1 MRRTLLFLAP
11 VVCLCI
17 LLAEVSTVVLY
28 GQASQSTIL
37 GAVTDASGA
46 SVPAAEIIVKN
57 EGTNTE
63 RTMTTNESGD
73 YRIAGLEP
81 GFYQVTVRSAGFK
94 TFTRTRID
102 LNSSQAKRV
111 DAILELG
118 EITTTITVE
127 GGTSQIETEQASL
140 SNVKTARDY
149 KELPLSIYGRGWA
162 NVTNVA
168 AGIQSRQCCDF
179 LVNGARGSANNFSAD
194 GISASLP
201 LQAAQGPNGFV
212 AGDVENLQ
220 EIKIT
225 TANNSAEY
233 PSVAQFAAISKSGS
247 NELHGAF
254 YWGNFNNKFTAR
266 SWQDAGSPEFTNH
279 NLFMVNNGGPVAIP
293 GLYNGRDKTFY
304 FFTYSGARYRTG
316 GRQFISVPTP
326 AFRAGDFSALNAS
339 SIPEA
344 DRITVTD
351 PLSGEAFS
359 NNTLPANRLSSVSQA
374 TQDIIYPDPNR
385 TGDGVYGLNQNFTGD
400 PGTRFDSD
408 TVSGRIDHRITE
420 KNNFFGRFS
429 YVVNNKDYYPGV
441 LNLQY
446 GQGSWEGN
454 HPGQNMVL
462 SDTHTFSPNL
472 VNEFKLGYTR
482 DFGRWHEPNED
493 ATIVEQI
500 GLEGINNPNGLLAL
514 GGMPSFN
521 FYGATGFQGTDTWA
535 TGTYQAQ
542 NTYQIVNNVSWFR
555 GRHNF
560 KFGGEFR
567 RFQVNDQQ
575 APQSQR
581 GQFVFDDRLS
591 NFDYSN
597 FLLGYLSSSS
607 RSIPRPNAYPRDS
620 LYGVYFQDD
629 FKVSPRITLNY
640 GLRYEYQA
648 PWTEKFDRM
657 FTFDPVTGALVTAGT
672 SLPTDLV
679 PAVAESLTIIPAS
692 QAGFPTRALIETDT
706 NNFSPRLGLALRPFN
721 DADTVVRLGW
731 GLYTTPWPGSIGL
744 NATGGPWQSTEFFQ
758 LENENVPSITF
769 PNPFLATSDFAGIQ
783 SVSGISRNFA
793 GERTQQ
799 WSLSVGQQIWGTAID
814 IGYVGTKAAN
824 IPYTENRN
832 LLPPST
838 TPFSFD
844 RRPYPRY
851 DTADL
856 VQAGGSSI
864 YHGLTIQ
871 ADRRLSQGL
880 WYNINYTWSKALTD
894 VELGGFALSA
904 EQNQYQRSLERAD
917 EPRHRR
923 QQLRFS
929 YGYELPFGRGKQFLS
944 NMPTVAEGILGG
956 WQVAGITTM
965 LTGQRLSPS
974 FSGNDPANTNQFG
987 GRPDRV
993 GDGNFDAGDMRDSIK
1008 SRNPVF
1014 DRDAFLVPET
1024 GRGFYGNS
1032 ARYVLTGPG
1041 EIVWNFVL
1049 AKNFYIGENE
1059 RSRFQFRWEMFN
1071 ALNRPNFNNPSRNV
1085 NGGSFGLVTS
1095 AQSGRAM
1102 LFALRLDY

>member
-1 MRRTLLFLAP
+1 
-11 VVCLCI
+11 
-17 LLAEVSTVVLY
+17 
-28 GQASQSTIL
+28 
-37 GAVTDASGA
+37 
-46 SVPAAEIIVKN
+46 
-57 EGTNTE
+57 
-63 RTMTTNESGD
+63 
-73 YRIAGLEP
+73 
-81 GFYQVTVRSAGFK
+81 
-94 TFTRTRID
+94 
-102 LNSSQAKRV
+102 
-111 DAILELG
+111 
-118 EITTTITVE
+118 
-127 GGTSQIETEQASL
+127 
-140 SNVKTARDY
+140 
-149 KELPLSIYGRGWA
+149 
-162 NVTNVA
+162 
-168 AGIQSRQCCDF
+168 
-179 LVNGARGSANNFSAD
+179 
-194 GISASLP
+194 
-201 LQAAQGPNGFV
+201 
-212 AGDVENLQ
+212 
-220 EIKIT
+220 
-225 TANNSAEY
+225 
-233 PSVAQFAAISKSGS
+233 
-247 NELHGAF
+247 
-254 YWGNFNNKFTAR
+254 
-266 SWQDAGSPEFTNH
+266 
-279 NLFMVNNGGPVAIP
+279 
-293 GLYNGRDKTFY
+293 
-304 FFTYSGARYRTG
+304 
-316 GRQFISVPTP
+316 
-326 AFRAGDFSALNAS
+326 
-339 SIPEA
+339 
-344 DRITVTD
+344 
-351 PLSGEAFS
+351 
-359 NNTLPANRLSSVSQA
+359 LPANRLSSVSQA

-408 TVSGRIDHRITE
+408 TVSGRVDHRITE

>member
-1 MRRTLLFLAP
+1 M
-11 VVCLCI
+11 
-17 LLAEVSTVVLY
+17 LLAGVSTVGLY

-46 SVPAAEIIVKN
+46 SIPAAEIIVKN

-63 RTMTTNESGD
+63 RTMSTNESGD

-102 LNSSQAKRV
+102 VNSSQAKRV
-111 DAILELG
+111 DAVLELG

-162 NVTNVA
+162 NVTNVT

-212 AGDVENLQ
+212 AGDVENMQ
-220 EIKIT
+220 EIKIM

-233 PSVAQFAAISKSGS
+233 PSVAQFAGVTKSGS
-247 NELHGAF
+247 NELHGSF

-266 SWQDAGSPEFTNH
+266 SWQDSGSPEFTNH
-279 NLFMVNNGGPVAIP
+279 NIFMFNNGGPVAIP
-293 GLYNGRDKTFY
+293 GVYDGRDKTFY
-304 FFTYSGARYRTG
+304 FFSYSGARYRVG
-316 GRQFISVPTP
+316 NRQFISVPTP
-326 AFRAGDFSALNAS
+326 EFRQGDFSALMNSA
-339 SIPEA
+339 IPEA
-344 DRITVTD
+344 DRIALTD
-351 PLSGEAFS
+351 PLSGEAFP
-359 NNTLPANRLSSVSQA
+359 NNRIPGSRMSSVSQA
-374 TQDIIYPDPNR
+374 VQDIIYPDPNT
-385 TGDGVYGLNQNFTGD
+385 TGDGVYGLNRNFTGD
-400 PGTRFDSD
+400 PGGRFDSD
-408 TVSGRIDHRITE
+408 TLSARIDHRITE

-429 YVVNNKDYYPGV
+429 YVVNNKDAYPGV

-446 GQGSWEGN
+446 GNGSWKGN

-462 SDTHTFSPNL
+462 SDTHTFSPNV
-472 VNEFKLGYTR
+472 VNELKFGYTR
-482 DFGRWHEPNED
+482 DFGHWEEPNQD
-493 ATIVEQI
+493 ATIVDRI
-500 GLEGINNPNGLLAL
+500 GLQGIDNPNGLLAL
-514 GGMPSFN
+514 GGMPSFS
-521 FYGATGFQGTDTWA
+521 FGGAIGFQGTDTWA

-542 NTYQIVNNVSWFR
+542 NTYQIIDNVSWYR

-560 KFGGEFR
+560 RFGGEVR

-581 GQFVFDDRLS
+581 GQFAFDDRLS

-597 FLLGYLSSSS
+597 FLLGYMSSAS
-607 RSIPRPNAYPRDS
+607 RSIPRPNAYPRGS
-620 LYGVYFQDD
+620 IFGIYFQDD
-629 FKVSPRITLNY
+629 FKISPRITLNY
-640 GLRYEYQA
+640 GMRYEYQA

-657 FTFDPVTGALVTAGT
+657 FSFDPNTGALVTAGS
-672 SLPTDLV
+672 SLPADLV
-679 PAVAESLTIIPAS
+679 PAVVESLEIIPAS
-692 QAGFPTRALIETDT
+692 QAGFPLRALMESDK
-706 NNFSPRLGLALRPFN
+706 NNFSPRLGLALRPFGDTN
-721 DADTVVRLGW
+721 TVVRLAW
-731 GLYTTPWPGSIGL
+731 GLYTTPLPGSIGL
-744 NATGGPWQSTEFFQ
+744 NATGGPWQSTESFR
-758 LENENVPSITF
+758 LENENVPTITF
-769 PNPFLATSDFAGIQ
+769 PNPFVATSEFSGIQ
-783 SVSGISRNFA
+783 SVSGNSPSFRN
-793 GERTQQ
+793 ERTQQ

-814 IGYVGTKAAN
+814 IGYVGTKASN
-824 IPYTENRN
+824 IPYTEDRN
-832 LLPPST
+832 LLMPST

-851 DTADL
+851 DAATL
-856 VQAGGSSI
+856 RQTGGSSI

-880 WYNINYTWSKALTD
+880 WYNVNYTWAKALSD
-894 VELGGFALSA
+894 VNLGGFAPTA
-904 EQNQYQRSLERAD
+904 QQNQYQRFLERAD
-917 EPRHRR
+917 EQRHRR

-929 YGYELPFGRGKQFLS
+929 YGYELPVGRGKQFLN
-944 NMPTVAEGILGG
+944 NMHPVADGVLGG
-956 WQVAGITTM
+956 WQLSGITTM

-993 GDGNFDAGDMRDSIK
+993 GDGNLDAGEMRDNIAA
-1008 SRNPVF
+1008 RNPIL
-1014 DRDAFLVPET
+1014 DPSAFLLPAT
-1024 GRGFYGNS
+1024 GRGFYGNA
-1032 ARYVLTGPG
+1032 ARYILTGPG

-1049 AKNFYIGENE
+1049 SKNFYIGANE
-1059 RSRFQFRWEMFN
+1059 RSRLQFRWEMFN
-1071 ALNRPNFNNPSRNV
+1071 ALNRPNFNNPNTNISS
-1085 NGGSFGLVTS
+1085 GSFGLVTS

-1102 LFALRLDY
+1102 LFALRFDY